1 MSLCDGSRIQATDS
15 RPLKYNEV
23 YALSCLNCSV
33 ECSSRNSLKNRPKEH
48 CDPGILD
55 LSVVTIL
62 MQNPDCPWIILRY
75 SEVLMVLLQKV
86 SKWICPNMVHNGA
99 YLKIQWYPMLRQTD
113 KPKFT
118 VFLLLGSSCTS
129 FDGFRM
135 VDVATQYALT
145 GSNSAPLFRE
155 NSQWPVEA
163 RIKRIGWTVTRNQEN
178 QVLVHQPFMIV

>member
-62 MQNPDCPWIILRY
+62 MQNPDCPWIICPAAEGFQVDL
-75 SEVLMVLLQKV
+75 
-86 SKWICPNMVHNGA
+86 SKHGA
-99 YLKIQWYPMLRQTD
+99 YLKIQWYPMFRQTD

-145 GSNSAPLFRE
+145 GSNSAPLFRA
-155 NSQWPVEA
+155 NSAWPVEA
-163 RIKRIGWTVTRNQEN
+163 RIKRIGWTVTKNQGN
-178 QVLVHQPFMIV
+178 LVLVHQPFMIV